1 MKDIKSERNEII
13 KMLEENGLYIVQ
25 KSDFE
30 ELAELSE
37 DSFTDYP
44 LPIYIF
50 GEKYYKE
57 GVKQTMRVNLYSMYD
72 EGIIYADSK
81 ELTGFSI
88 FLPPGYDGAKFWSF
102 MWNGGLWVALYQ
114 GYSALKKMGDFESFA
129 ISLKKNIPTIKI
141 GIVIIYV

>member
-44 LPIYIF
+44 LPIYIW
-50 GEKYYKE
+50 
-57 GVKQTMRVNLYSMYD
+57 R
-72 EGIIYADSK
+72 
-81 ELTGFSI
+81 
-88 FLPPGYDGAKFWSF
+88 
-102 MWNGGLWVALYQ
+102 
-114 GYSALKKMGDFESFA
+114 
-129 ISLKKNIPTIKI
+129 KI
-141 GIVIIYV
+141 L